1 MQWPI
6 APMKAVTA
14 DVVPIG
20 DVWMY
25 EPKWDGHRVL
35 VRRIGDDVD
44 AVSSTGKPK
53 LPQWRWLATAVA
65 AATEHDVV
73 LDGEVIA
80 YDADG
85 RHTFQSVGQA
95 GREHAFVVF
104 DLLALDGADL
114 RERPWSER
122 RELLEASVRPV
133 PPLSITPVSADADVM
148 EAATRAQHFEGIMA
162 KRAAS
167 TYQSGRRA
175 PAWVKV
181 KYRRQQEM
189 VVGGYKLGE
198 GNRAGSFG
206 SLLVGVHDRVG
217 GDLQF
222 VGAVGTGFNERTLHL
237 GDGRAAPFGDDREPV
252 RGAAEAAARHLPLG
266 SPRARRRGAVPRV
279 DRGRRHPGAGVP
291 RPARRQTP
299 GRGHPRVARSGGL
312 AGAGSCARLRR
323 LLGVA
328 VAASAAA
335 CFVARVRFAGAAA
348 VADG

>member
-14 DVVPIG
+14 EVVPVG

-35 VRRIGDDVD
+35 VRRAGDEFD

-65 AATEHDVV
+65 AATDHDVV

-85 RHTFQSVGQA
+85 RHTFQSVGNA
-95 GREHAFVVF
+95 ARDHAFVVF

-122 RELLEASVRPV
+122 RALLESSVRPAAQ
-133 PPLSITPVSADADVM
+133 LSITPVSEDAELM
-148 EAATRAQHFEGIMA
+148 GAALRSQHFEGIMA

-198 GNRAGSFG
+198 GNRTGSFG

-222 VGAVGTGFNERTLHL
+222 VGAVGTGFNERTLK
-237 GDGRAAPFGDDREPV
+237 AV
-252 RGAAEAAARHLPLG
+252 MAE
-266 SPRARRRGAVPRV
+266 
-279 DRGRRHPGAGVP
+279 
-291 RPARRQTP
+291 
-299 GRGHPRVARSGGL
+299 
-312 AGAGSCARLRR
+312 LRR
-323 LLGVA
+323 LETTESPFAVPPKLPRGTSRWVRPELVVEVGFLEWTEGGGIRAPVYLGLRDDKPPSEVI
-328 VAASAAA
+328 
-335 CFVARVRFAGAAA
+335 REG
-348 VADG
+348 

>member
-14 DVVPIG
+14 EVVPIG

-35 VRRIGDDVD
+35 VRRIGDDFD

-65 AATEHDVV
+65 SATDHDVV

-80 YDADG
+80 YDAEG
-85 RHTFQSVGQA
+85 RHTFQSVGNA
-95 GREHAFVVF
+95 EREHAFVVF
-104 DLLALDGADL
+104 DLLAIDGADV
-114 RERPWSER
+114 RARPWSER
-122 RELLEASVRPV
+122 RALLEASVRPV
-133 PPLSITPVSADADVM
+133 PPLSITPVSADADLM
-148 EAATRAQHFEGIMA
+148 EAATRAQHFEGIVA

-181 KYRRQQEM
+181 KWRRQQDM

-222 VGAVGTGFNERTLHL
+222 VGAVGTGFTERTLK
-237 GDGRAAPFGDDREPV
+237 AV
-252 RGAAEAAARHLPLG
+252 MAE
-266 SPRARRRGAVPRV
+266 
-279 DRGRRHPGAGVP
+279 
-291 RPARRQTP
+291 
-299 GRGHPRVARSGGL
+299 
-312 AGAGSCARLRR
+312 LRR
-323 LLGVA
+323 LETTESPFAVPPKLPRGTYRWVRPELVVEVAFLEWTEGGGIRAPVFLGLRDDKPPGEVI
-328 VAASAAA
+328 
-335 CFVARVRFAGAAA
+335 REG
-348 VADG
+348 